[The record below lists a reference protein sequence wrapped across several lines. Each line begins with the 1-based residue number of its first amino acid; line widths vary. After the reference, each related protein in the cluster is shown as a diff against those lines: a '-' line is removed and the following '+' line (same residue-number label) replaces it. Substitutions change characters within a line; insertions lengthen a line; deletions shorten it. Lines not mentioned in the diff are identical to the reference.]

1 MCLDVSYA
9 LFPSFLLAQSPL
21 PSPGTSPVR
30 VYLRVSFP
38 QGFHLP
44 SLQGFLESSTD
55 TGPLTKG
62 CSTHSFHAP
71 YLSVCVYLK
80 AGAEVKPPNVLPS
93 SSLEH
98 HLSCSRLSSA
108 SFSPLL
114 PTGLP
119 IPLQD
124 QFNLMLD
131 THQLGKA
138 YPPLASQATHRAKCN
153 WHK

>member
-21 PSPGTSPVR
+21 PSPGTSLVR

-62 CSTHSFHAP
+62 CSTQFSHPKPRTSQSVSVLKLVQKSSPQMHCPPPPWSISAAMAG
-71 YLSVCVYLK
+71 YLVPL
-80 AGAEVKPPNVLPS
+80 
-93 SSLEH
+93 
-98 HLSCSRLSSA
+98 
-108 SFSPLL
+108 SPLCF
-114 PTGLP
+114 
-119 IPLQD
+119 PLD
-124 QFNLMLD
+124 CPFHCR
-131 THQLGKA
+131 T
-138 YPPLASQATHRAKCN
+138 SST
-153 WHK
+153 